1 MLENIELKLK
11 SFSTRYMPTTNVVGF
26 SRSIIAL
33 GTMLTLLINP
43 VTTLFIKRDNGDFV
57 ISLLEN
63 SFISKFSIFYL
74 FGHDYG
80 SILFSKWLS
89 IIILALVISGY
100 LMKMTSILHWWVAFS
115 FLNSSTI
122 IDGGDQIASILTL
135 FLIPICL
142 LDNRK
147 NHWNKKIERES
158 VLNLISIFFLFLIKV
173 QMAIIYFH
181 AAVGKFSH
189 IEWANGTAL
198 YYWLNHSFFGMP
210 EYLSF
215 TNNILTNSYFI
226 ILATFGVLI
235 IEILL
240 FLAIFSNSKYKIVM
254 FYIAIP
260 FHLLIIIYMGIF
272 SFFFSMLGG
281 LTLYLY
287 PTNKNFKLCPKK

>member
-1 MLENIELKLK
+1 MLEDIELKLK

-26 SRSIIAL
+26 SRSILAL
-33 GTMLTLLINP
+33 GTMLTLLANP
-43 VTTLFIKRDNGDFV
+43 VRTLFIKRDNGDFV

-63 SFISKFSIFYL
+63 SFISKFSVFYL
-74 FGHDYG
+74 FGHDYQ
-80 SILFSKWLS
+80 SILISKWIS

-100 LMKMTSILHWWVAFS
+100 FIKMSSILHWWVAFS

-142 LDNRK
+142 CDNRK
-147 NHWNKKIERES
+147 NHWNKKIDRES
-158 VLNLISIFFLFLIKV
+158 VLNIISIFFLFLIKV

-189 IEWANGTAL
+189 SEWANGTAL

-215 TNNILTNSYFI
+215 TNNFLSNSYFI

-240 FLAIFSNSKYKIVM
+240 FLAIFSNHKYKIFI

-260 FHLLIIIYMGIF
+260 
-272 SFFFSMLGG
+272 
-281 LTLYLY
+281 
-287 PTNKNFKLCPKK
+287 